1 MYFVPT
7 IIKMI
12 SELGMLKN
20 LCLALQYKMKL
31 ISDHTRYVLE
41 QKNNNVSYRPVLA
54 MHQLFCI
61 RKNSSINSQL

>member
-1 MYFVPT
+1 
-7 IIKMI
+7 MI
-12 SELGMLKN
+12 SDQGMLKK
-20 LCLALQYKMKL
+20 LWLALQNTMKL

-61 RKNSSINSQL
+61 RKNSSINAQL

>member
-1 MYFVPT
+1 MY
-7 IIKMI
+7 IILSETT
-12 SELGMLKN
+12 SELGMLNK
-20 LCLALQYKMKL
+20 LWLALKNIIYL
-31 ISDHTRYVLE
+31 NSDHTRYVLE